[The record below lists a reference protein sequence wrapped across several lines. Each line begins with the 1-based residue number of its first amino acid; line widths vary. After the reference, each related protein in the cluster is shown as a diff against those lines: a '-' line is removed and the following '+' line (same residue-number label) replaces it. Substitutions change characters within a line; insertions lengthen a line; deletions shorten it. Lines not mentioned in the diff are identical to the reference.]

1 MELDELYEFPEF
13 SRDPT
18 MYLALRNLILA
29 SWNKNCK
36 VRRGSISIAPSPR
49 DKKRNIR
56 LQKKEQ
62 TSKQWA
68 VFPVFLKEVLTS
80 QKCALNIIVRGL
92 VRVRCVQEMDRVLQF
107 MTRKGLINTG
117 VLAVKRPLLPDRHC
131 AVSFLIFTSSWHN
144 SAHQILWLKR
154 YSFCLHFII
163 FTEECHHHRCRGF
176 RSGCCATAAKLRH
189 PGNICHLLFDIVGWS
204 QCCRCT
210 LYIFIGLQVVVLEAR
225 ERIGGRVWDDTS
237 LGVTVGR
244 GAQIVNGCV
253 NNPIALMCEQ
263 VRIFLK
269 SA

>member
-36 VRRGSISIAPSPR
+36 VRRGSISIASSPR
-49 DKKRNIR
+49 DKKRNVR

-62 TSKQWA
+62 TMSGFSCFSKGGA
-68 VFPVFLKEVLTS
+68 DFPEMRSEHHRPGFGA
-80 QKCALNIIVRGL
+80 CALRAGDGPSAPVHDQEGSHQHRCAGCETASAPWQTLRGEFPHL
-92 VRVRCVQEMDRVLQF
+92 YLHHDTTVHITF
-107 MTRKGLINTG
+107 
-117 VLAVKRPLLPDRHC
+117 
-131 AVSFLIFTSSWHN
+131 
-144 SAHQILWLKR
+144 LWLKR
-154 YSFCLHFII
+154 YNFCLHFII